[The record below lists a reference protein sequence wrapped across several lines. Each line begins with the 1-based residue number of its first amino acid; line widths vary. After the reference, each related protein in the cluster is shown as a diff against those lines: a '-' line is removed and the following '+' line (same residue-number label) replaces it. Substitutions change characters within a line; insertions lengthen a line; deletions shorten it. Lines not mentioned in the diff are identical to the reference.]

1 MEGPLG
7 IAVGVILVVVV
18 CIQLAIA
25 LRNRYIKAYPDAEK
39 DVENFATE
47 LELQLQGELD
57 DAIKS
62 LTPFPASVSE
72 PSDKSS
78 STYATTHVTFVDED
92 VEESSWSAFKRE
104 SKAKLGQLATTFR
117 VLPRDETEE
126 EDGTSDTDPA
136 TPTGYSQTS
145 PAETHYQR
153 SIRRQLPLLDSEGA
167 LAERAILVNAKQ
179 YTRILKRRLAR
190 KLIEDY
196 FRAHPKQKSAAF
208 PAHNGSMRRP
218 RGPGGRFLTTD
229 EIRQMESGPL
239 VNGVAG

>member
-7 IAVGVILVVVV
+7 IAVGVIIVIGV

-39 DVENFATE
+39 DAESFATE

-62 LTPFPASVSE
+62 STPLLASVSE

-104 SKAKLGQLATTFR
+104 SRAKLGQLATTFM
-117 VLPRDETEE
+117 VLPKDESEE
-126 EDGTSDTDPA
+126 EEASSDTDRA
-136 TPTGYSQTS
+136 TPNGYSPS
-145 PAETHYQR
+145 PPTETHHQR
-153 SIRRQLPLLDSEGA
+153 SVRRQLPLLDAEGA

-208 PAHNGSMRRP
+208 PVYTGSMRRP
-218 RGPGGRFLTTD
+218 RGPGGRFLTTE

>member
-7 IAVGVILVVVV
+7 IAVGVILVIGV

-25 LRNRYIKAYPDAEK
+25 LRNRYIKASPDAEK
-39 DVENFATE
+39 DAESFATE
-47 LELQLQGELD
+47 LQLQLQSELD

-62 LTPFPASVSE
+62 STPFLASVSE
-72 PSDKSS
+72 PSEKRS
-78 STYATTHVTFVDED
+78 STYAHVTFVDEGIG
-92 VEESSWSAFKRE
+92 ESSWTAFKRE
-104 SKAKLGQLATTFR
+104 SKAKLGQLATTFM

-126 EDGTSDTDPA
+126 EDAASDTDPA
-136 TPTGYSQTS
+136 TPNGYSPT
-145 PAETHYQR
+145 PPTETRQQR

-208 PAHNGSMRRP
+208 PSQTGSMRRP

>member
-7 IAVGVILVVVV
+7 IAVGVILVIGV

-25 LRNRYIKAYPDAEK
+25 LRNRYVKAYPDAEK
-39 DVENFATE
+39 DVESFATE

-57 DAIKS
+57 EAIKS
-62 LTPFPASVSE
+62 SAPFLASVSE

-92 VEESSWSAFKRE
+92 VEESSWTAFKRE
-104 SKAKLGQLATTFR
+104 SRAKLGQLATTFMA
-117 VLPRDETEE
+117 LPRDETEE
-126 EDGTSDTDPA
+126 EDVSSDSDPA
-136 TPTGYSQTS
+136 TPNEYSQT
-145 PAETHYQR
+145 PPTETHPPR
-153 SIRRQLPLLDSEGA
+153 SVRRQLPLLDAEGA

-196 FRAHPKQKSAAF
+196 FRAHPKQKSAAL
-208 PAHNGSMRRP
+208 PTYTGSMRRP
-218 RGPGGRFLTTD
+218 RRQGGRFLTAD
-229 EIRQMESGPL
+229 ELRQMESGPL

>member
-7 IAVGVILVVVV
+7 IAVGAILVIGV

-39 DVENFATE
+39 DAESFATE
-47 LELQLQGELD
+47 LELQLQRELD

-62 LTPFPASVSE
+62 STPFLSSVSE
-72 PSDKSS
+72 PSDRSS
-78 STYATTHVTFVDED
+78 STYATTHVTFADED

-104 SKAKLGQLATTFR
+104 SRAKLGQLATTFM
-117 VLPRDETEE
+117 VLPKDETEE
-126 EDGTSDTDPA
+126 EDESPDTDPA
-136 TPTGYSQTS
+136 TPNGYNQT
-145 PAETHYQR
+145 PPPQTHHPR
-153 SIRRQLPLLDSEGA
+153 SVRRQLPLLDAEGA

-196 FRAHPKQKSAAF
+196 FRAHPKQKSAAL
-208 PAHNGSMRRP
+208 PAHTGSMRRP
-218 RGPGGRFLTTD
+218 RGPGGRFLTTE